1 MIVLLCQLLLPYI
14 HPVLRWVPLLEKGG
28 EPHRMVTGQNSL
40 NSTIQ
45 SPIAGEEIGE
55 GALYWIERCTL
66 LVALALTLLCVSA
79 ELKGKSPPIPSLNF
93 FFWVLSTASKAR
105 IGESV
110 RDISAFHP
118 HNRDTSWCLVGLP
131 KTSKH

>member
-1 MIVLLCQLLLPYI
+1 M
-14 HPVLRWVPLLEKGG
+14 WVPLLEEGG
-28 EPHRMVTGQNSL
+28 KPHCVITRVNPL
-40 NSTIQ
+40 CATIQ